1 MFTNKQ
7 NGDSHELY
15 ELLGDE
21 GEKRISRTKGE
32 EKFLNKS
39 KLLLLINTHKSMYLY
54 IKCKRHLAFSLSIK
68 ITKKKKKIINKPIYD
83 LWFYDLSVYGAP
95 PYYV

>member
-39 KLLLLINTHKSMYLY
+39 KLLLLINTHKQ
-54 IKCKRHLAFSLSIK
+54 
-68 ITKKKKKIINKPIYD
+68 D
-83 LWFYDLSVYGAP
+83 
-95 PYYV
+95 